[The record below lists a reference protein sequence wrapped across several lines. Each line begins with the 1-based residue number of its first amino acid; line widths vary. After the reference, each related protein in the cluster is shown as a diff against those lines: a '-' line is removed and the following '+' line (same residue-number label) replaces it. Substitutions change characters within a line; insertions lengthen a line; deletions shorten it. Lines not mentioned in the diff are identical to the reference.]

1 MPYDPLDLAMLV
13 YWDNDNWLEPSS
25 ELKEDFISKMYEEA
39 PGCWH
44 QFYTLLPFGA
54 LSTNLPTSSLD
65 RSVGGNCCNLPKNS
79 LIRSFFFV
87 FTDLP
92 AEYPRNV
99 ASKLPTGAAARWS
112 CMAWEH
118 LWGSSE
124 VGKEQL
130 PGVRRV
136 PPGRIGQAPHPCCQY
151 LCLSFHQIFKAFRKI
166 SAETLTVY

>member
-1 MPYDPLDLAMLV
+1 MTHLMSPCWSIEIMTIDWNLPQSSGKILFPNCMKKPLA
-13 YWDNDNWLEPSS
+13 N
-25 ELKEDFISKMYEEA
+25 
-39 PGCWH
+39 WH

-54 LSTNLPTSSLD
+54 LSTNLPMSSLD
-65 RSVGGNCCNLPKNS
+65 RSGGGNCCNLPKNS

-99 ASKLPTGAAARWS
+99 ASKLPTRAGARWS
-112 CMAWEH
+112 CMAWEN

-136 PPGRIGQAPHPCCQY
+136 PPGRIGQAPQLTPAV
-151 LCLSFHQIFKAFRKI
+151 SI
-166 SAETLTVY
+166 SACPFIKSLNHSGKYQQKL